1 MTCLECRRLLQRD
14 HAISSDEQRALKRG
28 AETVEALFVLPL
40 FLAMT
45 FTIIDGSLMIFEYE
59 TMVQSA
65 RQGARYAMVRGR
77 MRRALEA

>member
-1 MTCLECRRLLQRD
+1 
-14 HAISSDEQRALKRG
+14 
-28 AETVEALFVLPL
+28 
-40 FLAMT
+40 MT